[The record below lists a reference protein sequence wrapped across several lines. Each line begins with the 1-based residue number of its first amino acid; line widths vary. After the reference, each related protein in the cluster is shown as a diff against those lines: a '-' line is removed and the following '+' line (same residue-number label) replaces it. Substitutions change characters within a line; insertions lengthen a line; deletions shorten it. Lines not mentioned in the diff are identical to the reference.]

1 MELMTLQI
9 YWWVLISVLAGVLVF
24 MLFVQGGQTML
35 YCNTNNEARA
45 LMVNS
50 LGRKW
55 ELTFT
60 TLVVFGGAFFAS
72 FPLFYSTSFG
82 GAYWLWML
90 ILISFVVQAVSY
102 EFRMKRGNLYTHYT
116 YDAFL
121 IFNGVAGCILLGV
134 AVGTIFFG
142 GEFTINKSNILDS
155 GAPVISQ
162 WAATHGLEAIANWRN
177 LLLGLSVLM
186 LARTMGCLYFI
197 NDIND
202 ERGFGISNRIKVLTN
217 GVAFVLLFIGF
228 LVVLFST
235 TGLRADASGQLL
247 PEANIYFNNLIDM
260 WPLAIIFVLGVLSV
274 VYAIM
279 RTAFSTTWQAGIWW
293 CGAGVVAVVVVLF
306 LIAGLG
312 GTAYYR
318 SLSDPASSLTI
329 ANSSSSH
336 FTLTAMSYA
345 SLVLPVVIA
354 YIWYVWFKMNRKP
367 LSPSDLKDVH

>member
-1 MELMTLQI
+1 MELMTLQT
-9 YWWVLISVLAGVLVF
+9 YWWVLISVLAGILVF

-35 YCNTNNEARA
+35 YCNTNSDARQ
-45 LMVNS
+45 LMIDS

-102 EFRMKRGNLYTHYT
+102 EFRMKKGNLYTHYT
-116 YDAFL
+116 YDGFL
-121 IFNGVAGCILLGV
+121 IFNGIAGCILLGV

-142 GEFTINKSNILDS
+142 ADFTVSKTNILNVS
-155 GAPVISQ
+155 SPVISR
-162 WAATHGLEAIANWRN
+162 WAPSHGLEAILSWRN
-177 LLLGLSVLM
+177 LLLGLVILM
-186 LARTMGCLYFI
+186 LARTMGCMYFI

-217 GVAFVLLFIGF
+217 GTAFALLFIGF
-228 LVVLFST
+228 VVVLLMAP
-235 TGLRADASGQLL
+235 GLRENAGGQLVQ
-247 PEANIYFNNLIDM
+247 EDNIYLHNFIHY
-260 WPLAIIFVLGVLSV
+260 WPLAILFVLGVLSV
-274 VYAIM
+274 LYAII
-279 RTAFSTTWQAGIWW
+279 RTSFSTTWDRGIWW
-293 CGAGVVAVVVVLF
+293 CGAGVFVVVTIL
-306 LIAGLG
+306 LLMAGLN

-318 SLSDPASSLTI
+318 SLTDPDSSLTI
-329 ANSSSSH
+329 ANSSSSL
-336 FTLTAMSYA
+336 FTLKVMSGA

-354 YIWYVWFKMNRKP
+354 YIWYVWYKMGNRP
-367 LSPSDLKDVH
+367 LTTSDLKDSH